1 MEAPI
6 KVPLKNIIR
15 NRYAFTFILIRFLLD
30 PVFYFL
36 MFWVPKYLNE
46 ERDLSFERV
55 GELFWIPFLALG
67 LSNILGGWFSDK
79 LIAANLS
86 VNAARKLVMGL
97 AAGITLVAPFIS
109 WVSSVEL
116 AIGLM
121 SILMLAHG
129 FWITNYITAISDVF
143 GRHATSTVVGFSG
156 TAGAISGMI
165 LNPFIGYIITNYSYS
180 PLWIVSGLMYPLAFV
195 ILMVFIPKIKPI
207 EYKLT

>member
-1 MEAPI
+1 MVTSWKKA
-6 KVPLKNIIR
+6 KVHQDPLIEISSSQKPGIPFMKIIR

-86 VNAARKLVMGL
+86 VNAARKWVMGL
-97 AAGITLVAPFIS
+97 AAGITL
-109 WVSSVEL
+109 
-116 AIGLM
+116 
-121 SILMLAHG
+121 
-129 FWITNYITAISDVF
+129 
-143 GRHATSTVVGFSG
+143 
-156 TAGAISGMI
+156 
-165 LNPFIGYIITNYSYS
+165 
-180 PLWIVSGLMYPLAFV
+180 
-195 ILMVFIPKIKPI
+195 
-207 EYKLT
+207 